1 MIPAY
6 FILAQQEGFPK
17 VHVYDWPRE
26 LLEMKNN
33 IWLFSENKITA
44 KQSFKFMIH

>member
-17 VHVYDWPRE
+17 GHVYDWPRE
-26 LLEMKNN
+26 LLEIKNY
-33 IWLFSENKITA
+33 I
-44 KQSFKFMIH
+44 MIH